1 MRVRLLEPLK
11 ISSKGSREKIIRNHS
26 RKKSK
31 VPPSLPSGLPFA
43 PTTPVSPGGG
53 RRGARRERGGS
64 PGPAVKIP
72 QRHSSFEDC
81 IRLIKMWTAVVNC
94 LLRSKVY
101 QDCPRVSL
109 LIQKSRN
116 IITRSSPLQY
126 SAGVVQA
133 AQPFN
138 MNARIQKVEALD
150 ANHFVSRKLPL
161 EDLDVEIGVKD
172 ITLTDRKKVYI
183 IWPNEHTS
191 EFEAEWL
198 KKRCFSEQARAKMRE
213 ELFVPE
219 HEYWGSDLQFPEMS
233 FEDVLSSDESA
244 YTWLST
250 LKKVGIVMLTGAAT
264 RQGELVKLGKRI
276 GFLRL
281 TFYGPTWQVQDKMD
295 ANNVA
300 YTTGKLNFHTDYPVL
315 QHPPGVQFLHCI
327 KQTTAGGESEV
338 VDGFHVSRK
347 LKQQNPQAFQILS
360 STLVDFTDV
369 GVDYCDFSMQSKQK
383 IIQIND
389 RGEMDRIN
397 YNNATRDTVFDIS
410 AEKVQPFYA
419 ALKEFV
425 NLLNSTEHKVT
436 YKMKP
441 GDIVTFDNWRVL
453 HGRGSYQSEKE
464 IARHLEDQL
473 LSSFGSASRL
483 HSCL

>member
-1 MRVRLLEPLK
+1 
-11 ISSKGSREKIIRNHS
+11 
-26 RKKSK
+26 
-31 VPPSLPSGLPFA
+31 
-43 PTTPVSPGGG
+43 
-53 RRGARRERGGS
+53 
-64 PGPAVKIP
+64 
-72 QRHSSFEDC
+72 
-81 IRLIKMWTAVVNC
+81 MWTAVGNY

-109 LIQKSRN
+109 LIQKSRS
-116 IITRSSPLQY
+116 IITRSTPLQH

-150 ANHFVSRKLPL
+150 ANHFVCIHWEDGGKSLYPSVWLRDNCQCPDCFLHSAKARKLPF
-161 EDLDVEIGVKD
+161 EDLDVDIGVKG

-213 ELFVPE
+213 ELFLPE

-250 LKKVGIVMLTGAAT
+250 LKKVGIVMLTRAAT
-264 RQGELVKLGKRI
+264 RPGELVKLGKRI

-327 KQTTAGGESEV
+327 KQTTTGGESEV

-347 LKQQNPQAFQILS
+347 LKQQNPQAFQILT

-410 AEKVQPFYA
+410 AEKVRPFYA

-441 GDIVTFDNWRVL
+441 GDIVTFDNWRIL
-453 HGRGSYQSEKE
+453 HGRGSYQSGKE
-464 IARHLEDQL
+464 ITRHLEGAYADWDVIM
-473 LSSFGSASRL
+473 SRL
-483 HSCL
+483 RCLRKTVLNKN

>member
-1 MRVRLLEPLK
+1 
-11 ISSKGSREKIIRNHS
+11 
-26 RKKSK
+26 
-31 VPPSLPSGLPFA
+31 
-43 PTTPVSPGGG
+43 
-53 RRGARRERGGS
+53 
-64 PGPAVKIP
+64 
-72 QRHSSFEDC
+72 
-81 IRLIKMWTAVVNC
+81 
-94 LLRSKVY
+94 
-101 QDCPRVSL
+101 
-109 LIQKSRN
+109 
-116 IITRSSPLQY
+116 
-126 SAGVVQA
+126 
-133 AQPFN
+133 

-150 ANHFVSRKLPL
+150 ANHFVCIHWEDGGKSLYPSVWLRDNCQCPDCFLHSAKARKLPL

-464 IARHLEDQL
+464 IARHLEGAYADWDVIM
-473 LSSFGSASRL
+473 SRL
-483 HSCL
+483 RCLRKTVLNKN